1 MPVSQSVVRSAVC
14 AEPLLTRAPPAR
26 LPPLH
31 TSAQGS
37 GFFFFVFQKC
47 HSKWFPNTVSFCF
60 WVGDLCWLCRA
71 RAQMIRLKF
80 DDEYARLS
88 VIHNLISTLEIS
100 VKECVSPLWAWHS
113 RTHALTHAHAY
124 ILCMDCVFTKCEYIG
139 DSYNSVSLD
148 WFLPST
154 ALICYRYDY
163 RYLRLISSNSEIKL
177 IWFMSYCIRGK
188 RKSDLLFKYT
198 ADSLLNML
206 LKTEHSNEF
215 VSCSGS
221 LSNS

>member
-14 AEPLLTRAPPAR
+14 AEPLLTRAPLR
-26 LPPLH
+26 SPPHLC
-31 TSAQGS
+31 TRVSL
-37 GFFFFVFQKC
+37 FFFVFQKC

-100 VKECVSPLWAWHS
+100 VKECVSPLWARHS
-113 RTHALTHAHAY
+113 RTHTHAHAY
-124 ILCMDCVFTKCEYIG
+124 ILCLDCVFTKCEYIG

-148 WFLPST
+148 WFLSST
-154 ALICYRYDY
+154 ALNCYRYDY
-163 RYLRLISSNSEIKL
+163 RYLRLISSNSEIML
-177 IWFMSYCIRGK
+177 IWFMSYCIVKK
-188 RKSDLLFKYT
+188 RKAICFSNILLW
-198 ADSLLNML
+198 
-206 LKTEHSNEF
+206 
-215 VSCSGS
+215 
-221 LSNS
+221 